1 MLFRKATRSQAKL
14 RLALTGTA
22 GSGKTYSALLIAF
35 GIGGKIAMIDTEN
48 GSGDL
53 YSSLGDYDICNINA
67 PFDPKKYI
75 QAIHD
80 AETAGYDII
89 IIDSLTPAWNGEG
102 GILEMQGLRADKGKN
117 SYTAWREVTP
127 LHNALVDAILNS
139 KCHIIATMRSKTEY
153 AITENE
159 NGKKEIKKLGLA
171 PIQRDGTEY
180 EFGVIFDI
188 ASSHVASVS
197 KDRTTLFDGQYFTI
211 TPETG
216 EKLRDWLNSGD
227 VPTVATNLALSKRR
241 KDLYERFLIFCN
253 NDKQRTQDEILS
265 IVDGKNS
272 KQWTANDLDRIE
284 NALLEYEKTQTENN
298 ETE

>member
-35 GIGGKIAMIDTEN
+35 GIGGEIAMIDTEN

>member
-53 YSSLGDYDICNINA
+53 YSSLGDYDICNISA

-188 ASSHVASVS
+188 ANSHVASVS

-253 NDKQRTQDEILS
+253 NDKQRTQNEILS

-272 KQWTANDLDRIE
+272 QQWTASDLDRIE
-284 NALLEYEKTQTENN
+284 NALLEYEKPQTENN